1 MIRRTTRQ
9 PGTEMSRGDA
19 SPSELATYCLHAHG
33 STLAYFQGGDPTS
46 SGSHFGWVAA
56 RNLVEC
62 VGSHRAKR
70 RRFHKG
76 TGHVLVMRVTCWR

>member
-9 PGTEMSRGDA
+9 PGTETSRGDA

-33 STLAYFQGGDPTS
+33 STLAYFEGGDPTS
-46 SGSHFGWVAA
+46 SRSHFGWVAA
-56 RNLVEC
+56 
-62 VGSHRAKR
+62 R

-76 TGHVLVMRVTCWR
+76 TGHVLVMRVTCWH